1 MSNAGGLGTNLRQLV
16 ETDHVVVDL
25 AGVSYMDSTG
35 VSALIA
41 ATKHAANSGTS
52 MRVAGAT
59 RAVMLTLQIV
69 GVDTYLGHKESV
81 ADAIAATQT
90 TRKAESPPPNA
101 PARGEAEVSPTSLV
115 SDPVSLLPERSTSSL
130 LTGPR
135 RTNEQRHRWPGS
147 PVTPRPRRTRNA
159 SPIRPNASGGCR
171 VPSTPTAPTR
181 RSSSAM
187 PMARLAGV
195 TGAVVTGGRVIVP
208 ARPGGRVACRVGSR
222 DGAATAPLRCGA
234 VALGWPGG

>member
-1 MSNAGGLGTNLRQLV
+1 MPAYESSERPKLQSSRNLRFALDRHGGCVVLRVEGEVDLSNAGGLGTNLRQLV

-25 AGVSYMDSTG
+25 AGVSFMDSTG

-69 GVDTYLGHKESV
+69 GVDTYLGHKEPV

-90 TRKAESPPPNA
+90 TRKAESPPPIA

-115 SDPVSLLPERSTSSL
+115 SDPVSLLPEGSTSSL

-135 RTNEQRHRWPGS
+135 RTNEQR
-147 PVTPRPRRTRNA
+147 
-159 SPIRPNASGGCR
+159 
-171 VPSTPTAPTR
+171 
-181 RSSSAM
+181 
-187 PMARLAGV
+187 
-195 TGAVVTGGRVIVP
+195 
-208 ARPGGRVACRVGSR
+208 
-222 DGAATAPLRCGA
+222 
-234 VALGWPGG
+234 